1 MITKHESI
9 DRQWFALLNDST
21 IIALGDCG
29 DYEAADEIA
38 QDMGFEP
45 VWLIDPQMAKEWLN
59 VFSNRGLTA

>member
-9 DRQWFALLNDST
+9 NRQWFALLDDST

-38 QDMGFEP
+38 QDMGLNP
-45 VWLIDPQMAKEWLN
+45 MWLVDPQMAAQWVN